1 MAGLLQRLL
10 PSWSWTPP
18 AGGLSLWVRLPHG
31 DATGFAQMA
40 LRHGVAVVPGPL
52 ASADGAGADRLRLPF
67 VHDAETMTE
76 GVGRLARAWRAY
88 SPEALPERT
97 SLIV

>member
-1 MAGLLQRLL
+1 VKL
-10 PSWSWTPP
+10 PY
-18 AGGLSLWVRLPHG
+18 G
-31 DATGFAQMA
+31 DATGFAQIA

-52 ASADGAGADRLRLPF
+52 ASPDGRGADRLRLPF

-76 GVGRLARAWRAY
+76 GIQRLARAWRAF
-88 SPEALPERT
+88 SPERSERT

>member
-1 MAGLLQRLL
+1 MK
-10 PSWSWTPP
+10 
-18 AGGLSLWVRLPHG
+18 LPHG
-31 DATGFAQMA
+31 DATGFAQIA

-52 ASADGAGADRLRLPF
+52 ASPDGGGVDRLRLPF

-76 GVGRLARAWRAY
+76 GVQRLARAWRAF
-88 SPEALPERT
+88 SPEARSERT